1 MKKFI
6 VKKWKELVER
16 VKKLTFKSVSS
27 FVWHWITSLQYQQVT
42 RFVLVAVLVF
52 TGVFREYNPKL
63 VKVNGSYQFYSG
75 NLVQQ
80 TFEIEEGNFLEYPT
94 TEQNDKNQKKGP
106 SFLYSQATD
115 GEMGFTYQTY
125 ELQYDMFG
133 RLLTKLPVSDVQTQN
148 AQNIEFQKGAKVQIG
163 AYFYPYYS
171 RYGVDCKGCSG
182 EDDGDGVFAM
192 GVRYNKDKGVRQWDG
207 TYKQGITYEGYYI
220 VATDRSIPFCTVLEI
235 ENHRWE
241 GSGIKNN
248 EPFQVIVLDRGGV
261 IQGNRFDL
269 FIGLETNMQ
278 IGYGKWKTK
287 EKTKAT
293 IVKFG
298 KLTYN
303 SLGQRG
309 CKL

>member
-6 VKKWKELVER
+6 LKKWKELVEKM
-16 VKKLTFKSVSS
+16 KKLTFKSVGS
-27 FVWHWITSLQYQQVT
+27 FCWKYFTSLSYKQVG
-42 RFVLVAVLVF
+42 RMVLALVLIF
-52 TGVFREYNPKL
+52 TGLFREYNPKL
-63 VKVNGSYQFYSG
+63 LSVNGSYQFYTG
-75 NLVQQ
+75 DIIQQ
-80 TFEIEEGNFLEYPT
+80 TYTVTEGNFYEYPT
-94 TEQNDKNQKKGP
+94 TEQNNKSQNKGP
-106 SFLYSQATD
+106 DFMYSQATE

-133 RLLTKLPVSDVQTQN
+133 RLLTKLPISDVQTQN
-148 AQNIEFQKGAKVQIG
+148 AQNVEFQKGAPVEIG
-163 AYFYPYYS
+163 SYFYPYYS

-182 EDDGDGVFAM
+182 EDDGVGVFAM
-192 GVRYNKDKGVRQWDG
+192 GVRYDKDKGVRQWDG

-235 ENHRWE
+235 TNHRWE
-241 GSGIKNN
+241 GSGIENN
-248 EPFQVIVLDRGGV
+248 VPFQVIVLDRGGV

-269 FIGLETNMQ
+269 FIGLETDMQ